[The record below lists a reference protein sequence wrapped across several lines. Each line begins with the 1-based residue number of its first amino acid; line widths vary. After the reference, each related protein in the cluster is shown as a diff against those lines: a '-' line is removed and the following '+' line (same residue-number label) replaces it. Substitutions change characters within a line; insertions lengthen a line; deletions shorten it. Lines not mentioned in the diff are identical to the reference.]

1 MNVAK
6 WFAVNLDRKINIV
19 LSILF
24 HYRISI
30 SQCTFN
36 YILTEELRIKF

>member
-6 WFAVNLDRKINIV
+6 WFVVNLDRKMIIV
-19 LSILF
+19 LNILF
-24 HYRISI
+24 HYGISI